1 MTHAALSPLIGP
13 EFDEFLGA
21 SIGEDRNGTGLSVLS
36 ALARLDVDPWKEATS
51 LARMPREAA
60 AVRLTELI
68 EALPLAPASAIPS
81 RMSAADLVALL
92 PKGKALD
99 VRSSDSAFAA
109 TGLRQTQVLMA
120 LSAFAIMML
129 IVFAISALFSPGPRK
144 RRKSVGASRRR
155 RHDSVA
161 AQAWPL
167 KFEGSCRRACLA
179 ANAKAQRIADGAGS
193 NVLIAAGGRPR
204 PACAR

>member
-13 EFDEFLGA
+13 EFDQFLGA

-60 AVRLTELI
+60 AMRLTELI

-81 RMSAADLVALL
+81 RMSAANLVALL

-99 VRSSDSAFAA
+99 VRSLDGAFAA
-109 TGLRQTQVLMA
+109 GDLRETQVLIA
-120 LSAFAIMML
+120 LSALAMMML
-129 IVFAISALFSPGPRK
+129 IICAISGHISPGPGNDANPPPPRGDDASTIMP
-144 RRKSVGASRRR
+144 RR
-155 RHDSVA
+155 
-161 AQAWPL
+161 
-167 KFEGSCRRACLA
+167 
-179 ANAKAQRIADGAGS
+179 
-193 NVLIAAGGRPR
+193 
-204 PACAR
+204 

>member
-13 EFDEFLGA
+13 EFDQFLGA

-81 RMSAADLVALL
+81 RTSAASLVALL
-92 PKGKALD
+92 PKSKAMD
-99 VRSSDSAFAA
+99 VRSPDSPFAA
-109 TGLRQTQVLMA
+109 TGLREMRVLMA
-120 LSAFAIMML
+120 LGGFAIMML
-129 IVFAISALFSPGPRK
+129 VLFTMSALFSGGLGTGAKSSAAPGHDATTVVP
-144 RRKSVGASRRR
+144 SR
-155 RHDSVA
+155 
-161 AQAWPL
+161 
-167 KFEGSCRRACLA
+167 
-179 ANAKAQRIADGAGS
+179 
-193 NVLIAAGGRPR
+193 
-204 PACAR
+204 

>member
-13 EFDEFLGA
+13 EFDQFLGA

-81 RMSAADLVALL
+81 RMSAANLVALL
-92 PKGKALD
+92 PKGKAVD
-99 VRSSDSAFAA
+99 ARSSDNPFAA
-109 TGLRQTQVLMA
+109 TGLRETRVLMA
-120 LSAFAIMML
+120 LGGFAIMML
-129 IVFAISALFSPGPRK
+129 VLFTMSALFSPGPRSGGNPLAP
-144 RRKSVGASRRR
+144 RATDATTVVPSR
-155 RHDSVA
+155 
-161 AQAWPL
+161 
-167 KFEGSCRRACLA
+167 
-179 ANAKAQRIADGAGS
+179 
-193 NVLIAAGGRPR
+193 
-204 PACAR
+204 

>member
-60 AVRLTELI
+60 AMRLTELI
-68 EALPLAPASAIPS
+68 EALPLAAASAIPS
-81 RMSAADLVALL
+81 RMSAANLVALL

-99 VRSSDSAFAA
+99 VRSLDSAFAA
-109 TGLRQTQVLMA
+109 GGCRETQVLMA
-120 LSAFAIMML
+120 LSAFAVMTLIICAILGHFSLGPGNDANPPPPRGDDGSTIM
-129 IVFAISALFSPGPRK
+129 PR
-144 RRKSVGASRRR
+144 R
-155 RHDSVA
+155 
-161 AQAWPL
+161 
-167 KFEGSCRRACLA
+167 
-179 ANAKAQRIADGAGS
+179 
-193 NVLIAAGGRPR
+193 
-204 PACAR
+204 